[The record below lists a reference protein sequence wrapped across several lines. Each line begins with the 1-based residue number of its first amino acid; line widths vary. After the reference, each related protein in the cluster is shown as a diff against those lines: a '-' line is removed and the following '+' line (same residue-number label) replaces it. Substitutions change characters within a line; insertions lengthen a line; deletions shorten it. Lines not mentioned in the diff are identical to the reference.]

1 MATALG
7 GVRLRP
13 AVARFND
20 GDDMLITLL
29 ILLGLGILA
38 YGFALVRAALAK
50 RATPTVEALAL
61 GAVVSFFDA
70 LGIGCFAP
78 TTAWLRFRKMVPDRL
93 IPPTL
98 LVGLTAQAMVQSI
111 IYMSFVEVDWVLLVG
126 CVIANVL
133 GGLLGAPLVVRARV
147 WIVQLVVAIGLV
159 LAAGAYTMTNL
170 DLIPAGGTATGVS
183 PLLTIVAISVNF
195 VLGVLMNFGVGN
207 YAPMLVMFG
216 LMGMNPR
223 SSFPVMATGASL
235 MGVGASVKHI
245 QIGQVD
251 LRICLGLAIGGIPA
265 VLVAAFIVKEM
276 PIVWLRWMVIAVVLY
291 TACVLMIAALRGR
304 RDHKAESATAPLA
317 ADLQA

>member
-1 MATALG
+1 
-7 GVRLRP
+7 
-13 AVARFND
+13 
-20 GDDMLITLL
+20 MLIA
-29 ILLGLGILA
+29 ILVPLGLGILL
-38 YGFALVRAALAK
+38 YGYALIRAALAE
-50 RATPTVEALAL
+50 RATPTPEALAL
-61 GAVVSFFDA
+61 GAIVSFFDT

-78 TTAWLRFRKMVPDRL
+78 TTAWLRFRRMVPDRL

-111 IYMSFVEVDWVLLVG
+111 IYMSIVEVDWVLLVG
-126 CVIANVL
+126 CIIANVL
-133 GGLLGAPLVVRARV
+133 GGLLGAPLVVKARV
-147 WIVQLVVAIGLV
+147 WIVQLVVAVGLV
-159 LAAGAYTMTNL
+159 LAAGAYAMTNL

-183 PLLTIVAISVNF
+183 PLLTVVAIVVNF

-207 YAPMLVMFG
+207 YAPMMVMFG

-276 PIVWLRWMVIAVVLY
+276 PVALLRWMVIAVVLY
-291 TACVLMIAALRGR
+291 TAVVLFMAAMKGR
-304 RDHKAESATAPLA
+304 REHRAEGATAAVALP
-317 ADLQA
+317 

>member
-1 MATALG
+1 
-7 GVRLRP
+7 
-13 AVARFND
+13 
-20 GDDMLITLL
+20 MLIA
-29 ILLGLGILA
+29 ILVPLGLGILL
-38 YGFALVRAALAK
+38 YGFALGRAALAK
-50 RATPTVEALAL
+50 RATPTAEALAL
-61 GAVVSFFDA
+61 GAIVSFFDT

-111 IYMSFVEVDWVLLVG
+111 IYMSIVEVDWVLLVG
-126 CVIANVL
+126 CIIANVL

-147 WIVQLVVAIGLV
+147 WIVQLVVAVGLV
-159 LAAGAYTMTNL
+159 LAAGAYAMTNL

-183 PLLTIVAISVNF
+183 PLLTVIAIVVNF

-207 YAPMLVMFG
+207 YAPMMVMFG

-245 QIGQVD
+245 GIGQVD
-251 LRICLGLAIGGIPA
+251 LRVCLGLAIGGIPA
-265 VLVAAFIVKEM
+265 VLVAAFIAKEM
-276 PIVWLRWMVIAVVLY
+276 PVFWLRWMVIAVVLY
-291 TACVLMIAALRGR
+291 TASVLIIAAVKGR
-304 RDHKAESATAPLA
+304 REHKAEGATAAVALP
-317 ADLQA
+317 

>member
-1 MATALG
+1 
-7 GVRLRP
+7 
-13 AVARFND
+13 
-20 GDDMLITLL
+20 MLIA
-29 ILLGLGILA
+29 ILVPLGLGILL
-38 YGFALVRAALAK
+38 YGFALGRAALAK
-50 RATPTVEALAL
+50 RATPTAEALAL
-61 GAVVSFFDA
+61 GAIVSFFDT

-111 IYMSFVEVDWVLLVG
+111 IYMSIVEVDWVLLVG
-126 CVIANVL
+126 CIIANVL

-147 WIVQLVVAIGLV
+147 WIVQLVVAVGLV
-159 LAAGAYTMTNL
+159 LAAGAYAMTNL

-183 PLLTIVAISVNF
+183 PLLTVIAIVINF

-207 YAPMLVMFG
+207 YAPMMVMFG

-245 QIGQVD
+245 GIGQVD
-251 LRICLGLAIGGIPA
+251 LRVCLGLAIGGIPA

-276 PIVWLRWMVIAVVLY
+276 PVFWLRWMVIAVVLY
-291 TACVLMIAALRGR
+291 TASVLIIAAVKGR
-304 RDHKAESATAPLA
+304 REHKAEGATAAVALP
-317 ADLQA
+317 

>member
-1 MATALG
+1 MATAPTDA
-7 GVRLRP
+7 RLRP
-13 AVARFND
+13 PVARFND
-20 GDDMLITLL
+20 GDDMLIALL
-29 ILLGLGILA
+29 VLLGAGILV
-38 YGFALVRAALAK
+38 YGFALVRAALAE

-61 GAVVSFFDA
+61 GALVSFFDT

-78 TTAWLRFRKMVPDRL
+78 TTAWLRFRKLVPDRL

-133 GGLLGAPLVVRARV
+133 GGLLGALLVVRARV

-183 PLLTIVAISVNF
+183 PLLTVVAIAVNF

-216 LMGMNPR
+216 LMGMSPR

-245 QIGQVD
+245 QVGQVD

-265 VLVAAFIVKEM
+265 VLVAAFIVREM
-276 PIVWLRWMVIAVVLY
+276 PIVWLRWMVIGVVLY

-304 RDHKAESATAPLA
+304 REHKAEGATAAVALP
-317 ADLQA
+317 